1 LYVDDAVSSSSF
13 DHDIDDQSEGNFV
26 YDGNGNITT
35 DLQKN
40 IGSIDYDIRNLQ
52 YKMSFGLLSKLTLS
66 ALEISDSVEYKAKD
80 TIVTE
85 STVSV
90 LSGANVTLKA
100 GGGIVLKPGFS
111 ADSGSVVNALIDA
124 SLQQNQIV
132 GDSVLYAYDSQGSRV
147 KKSSNGSEKYYI
159 RDMDGNVIAVY
170 TQAEKNMRRTV

>member
-1 LYVDDAVSSSSF
+1 MVIHYSSGWQTTSKNDVTNLQYDDNGNITSLDRYDIDGGLMDKFTYNYNTSSSGNRLLYVDDAVSSSSF
-13 DHDIDDQSEGNFV
+13 PHDIDDQSEGNFV

-40 IGSIDYDIRNLQ
+40 ISSIDYDIRNLQ

-66 ALEISDSVEYKAKD
+66 TLEISDSVEYKAKD

-100 GGGIVLKPGFS
+100 GGGIVLKPGFIPIK
-111 ADSGSVVNALIDA
+111 AFGNDTALHC
-124 SLQQNQIV
+124 
-132 GDSVLYAYDSQGSRV
+132 
-147 KKSSNGSEKYYI
+147 
-159 RDMDGNVIAVY
+159 
-170 TQAEKNMRRTV
+170 